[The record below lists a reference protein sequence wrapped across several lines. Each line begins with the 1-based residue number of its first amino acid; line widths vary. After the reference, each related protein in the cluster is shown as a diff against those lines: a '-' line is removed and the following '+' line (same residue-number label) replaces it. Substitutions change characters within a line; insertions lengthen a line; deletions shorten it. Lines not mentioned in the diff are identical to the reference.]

1 LNERTL
7 VARVEFAP
15 SSVVMGLTRIDRD
28 WRDPICKSETA
39 TDFGLSLARVQWDV
53 FTTPTFKGNV
63 PRVNIAYG
71 MAYRW
76 LQAQGVL
83 LPVSKAKKLD
93 ERTASSFIHFRF
105 VEYETLARI

>member
-1 LNERTL
+1 
-7 VARVEFAP
+7 
-15 SSVVMGLTRIDRD
+15 
-28 WRDPICKSETA
+28 
-39 TDFGLSLARVQWDV
+39 VQWDV

-83 LPVSKAKKLD
+83 LPVSKTKTLD

-105 VEYETLARI
+105 VEYETLVRLPRFDGQKIGSTMNDQDP